1 MARIYNFVLLSILFL
16 FLNFAPSHALS
27 INWHE
32 RENHGLSSISARS
45 IVDGAI
51 SIFKRI
57 PKLVYSSKTSIST
70 STKISISIGSKKS
83 TTATTVQE
91 PSQYSGSPTLGNTA
105 GHVSL
110 SQVAGLVDSTKKST
124 CKGKGGIVSFKAETS
139 ETENSVSAKVSCSVK
154 SSTKS
159 ILTALTPQKCV
170 SITTGLYYDAVLKQ
184 TVRKVWDCN
193 VKQETLVYKD
203 PELGK
208 DVALYKK
215 GDFTV
220 RRFYEA
226 DSDYKS
232 IAYFVGCAT
241 NGNPVE
247 LGSKKKRDEAALAKR
262 GFFKGNTKDPVWNC
276 ALPNADTVGGPKD
289 SFMFAPANVGQ
300 CLVIIASRECLDHS
314 SVAFFWLDG

>member
-1 MARIYNFVLLSILFL
+1 MARLHNIIFLSVLFL
-16 FLNFAPSHALS
+16 FLNLAPSDALS
-27 INWHE
+27 IKRHG
-32 RENHGLSSISARS
+32 RENYGPSLLSTRS
-45 IVDGAI
+45 IVDGAL
-51 SIFKRI
+51 SIIKRF
-57 PKLVYSSKTSIST
+57 PKLVYSSKTSVST
-70 STKISISIGSKKS
+70 STRISISLGGKK
-83 TTATTVQE
+83 TTATVQE
-91 PSQYSGSPTLGNTA
+91 PSLYSGSPTLGNTA

-139 ETENSVSAKVSCSVK
+139 ETANSVSAKVSCSVK

-159 ILTALTPQKCV
+159 ILTALTPKKCISPTV
-170 SITTGLYYDAVLKQ
+170 GLYYDAVLKQ
-184 TVRKVWDCN
+184 TVRKVYDCN
-193 VKQETLVYKD
+193 LGQETLVYRD

-208 DVALYKK
+208 NVALYKK
-215 GDFTV
+215 GDFTI
-220 RRFYEA
+220 RRFYES
-226 DSDYKS
+226 DSDYRS

-247 LGSKKKRDEAALAKR
+247 LGTKSKRGMSGLEKR
-262 GFFKGNTKDPVWNC
+262 GFFKGNTKDPIWNC

-314 SVAFFWLDG
+314 SVAFFWLDD